1 MRSRCAC
8 ARKTCTCSPAEA
20 PRRSLKPR
28 GRTLENQE
36 VRPSPE
42 NLLDYREFPVLYVD
56 DEPENLRL
64 FVRGLRR
71 EFTVRTATGAA
82 EGLALVR
89 DEPVAVVLSD
99 HRMAGMSGVEFLARV
114 RELEPKAIR
123 ILVTAYGDAETLSGA
138 INDGSIYRYVPKPWS
153 PDELL
158 LTVRRGIEV
167 YALDRERDELVRE
180 LSTLHWVSKMLARE
194 LDLGALSRVL
204 LGTVVDELGFDGA
217 TLLLFDEAGQTLAVR
232 ATRPA
237 GGPASERL
245 VELCFAG
252 PDAQPFFRRLAAGEV
267 QRLRA
272 GRRAIAD
279 AVSRALLEASGA
291 GEVLVLP
298 LLGRS
303 RALGALAVDDRAKRR
318 LFSASDATLLEGIS
332 SQAGIA
338 IGNARLVDDLRR
350 SRQEVQR
357 AERLGTLGTLAAGLA
372 HEINNPLV
380 SIHTFLSLAPGKR
393 VDDDAEFWGAYHELA
408 CREVERIRGLVAT
421 MARLGRGGGEPASRG
436 PCDLGELALEVVML
450 LGREAR
456 RRGVDLVAQPHA
468 GTPRVGGVREQ
479 LQQVV
484 LNLVLN
490 ALQATPAQGRVEV
503 RTLADARGE
512 GACVEVLD
520 SGAGIP
526 PEELERIFDP
536 FYTTKDPDQG
546 TGLGLTICHGIVSEH
561 GGSIEVESRPGGGT
575 TFRVRLPARE
585 RSNGSASPTGAAL
598 DPTGPGW

>member
-1 MRSRCAC
+1 
-8 ARKTCTCSPAEA
+8 
-20 PRRSLKPR
+20 
-28 GRTLENQE
+28 

-56 DEPENLRL
+56 DEQENLRM

-71 EFTVRTATGAA
+71 EFTVRTAAGAA

-89 DEPVAVVLSD
+89 EEPVAVVLSD
-99 HRMAGMSGVEFLARV
+99 QRMAGTSGVEFLASV
-114 RELEPKAIR
+114 RELDPKAIR

-138 INDGSIYRYVPKPWS
+138 INDGFIYRYVAKPWTV
-153 PDELL
+153 DELL
-158 LTVRRGIEV
+158 LTVRRAIEV

-180 LSTLHWVSKMLARE
+180 LSTLHWVSKTLARE

-204 LGTVVDELGFDGA
+204 LGTIVDELGFAGA
-217 TLLLFDEAGQTLAVR
+217 TLLLFDDAGQTLSVHGA
-232 ATRPA
+232 RP
-237 GGPASERL
+237 GGPEAAALARL
-245 VELCFAG
+245 EFTG
-252 PDAQPFFRRLAAGEV
+252 PSAQPFFRRLAAGEV
-267 QRLRA
+267 RRVRA
-272 GRRAIAD
+272 ARAASPGAD
-279 AVSRALLEASGA
+279 PVCRTLLEATGA
-291 GEVLVLP
+291 GEALVLP
-298 LLGRS
+298 LVGRS
-303 RALGALAVDDRAKRR
+303 RALGALVVDDRGKRR
-318 LFSASDATLLEGIS
+318 SFGASEATLLEGIS

-338 IGNARLVDDLRR
+338 VGNARLVEALRR

-393 VDDDAEFWGAYHELA
+393 FEDDAGFWGDYHDLA

-421 MARLGRGGGEPASRG
+421 MSRLGRGGDPAQRG
-436 PCDLGELALEVVML
+436 ACDLGELAGEVVTL
-450 LGREAR
+450 LAREAR
-456 RRGVDLVAQPHA
+456 RRGVELEAVPEGAA
-468 GTPRVGGVREQ
+468 PRVWGVREQ

-490 ALQATPAQGRVEV
+490 ALQATPPEGRIAV

-512 GACVEVLD
+512 GACLEVRD

-526 PEELERIFDP
+526 PEDLERIFDP

-561 GGSIEVESRPGGGT
+561 GGSIEVESLPGAGT
-575 TFRVRLPARE
+575 TFRVRLPGRAP
-585 RSNGSASPTGAAL
+585 ASGAAPAPDEGL
-598 DPTGPGW
+598 GA